1 MPVELPGSDSMG
13 TQGWRT
19 FKSSNQAVVSHENLR
34 VTQPEYNTKIAITS
48 SLSSQ
53 KYARYAEHFPDNQT
67 YAKLANQEVTAT
79 ITVTG
84 TSGIVNPQVSATCS
98 VIGADAQ
105 GNRQTWA
112 AAQSFTL
119 ANGATAADLSE
130 ELFRQTGLKADY
142 NPNGS
147 WGWALNTIAS
157 PFDKGLTLGWD
168 SKTGK

>member
-1 MPVELPGSDSMG
+1 M
-13 TQGWRT
+13 
-19 FKSSNQAVVSHENLR
+19 
-34 VTQPEYNTKIAITS
+34 
-48 SLSSQ
+48 
-53 KYARYAEHFPDNQT
+53 
-67 YAKLANQEVTAT
+67 
-79 ITVTG
+79 
-84 TSGIVNPQVSATCS
+84 NPQVSATCS

-112 AAQSFTL
+112 AAQNLTL

-168 SKTGK
+168 SKTGKYWQLFINGKASSVGAGGYVLEEGDSIQWAYSAYGESAPTDALRCRAKSSAKTLTETSRFGRSRPPSICLRGPLRPI